1 MAARRTTSK
10 TAAVANA
17 GTSGVCGYCNGAT
30 SEYGCREVR
39 AGWYCVNGGA
49 LWKMR
54 IRPRTPDPVSRV
66 EQSVI
71 DEWAPRIAEAQKVE
85 AEAEEEYEAKSK
97 AWADA
102 ELSVRAAA
110 NEDAEAQYAASY
122 SGRRPKPHPRLDR
135 LRDELAQRREEL
147 DEAERLLRKAR
158 VKAGRT
164 ARHSEQARRI
174 ARDRASWAEA
184 GDIGGR

>member
-17 GTSGVCGYCNGAT
+17 GTPSVCGYCNGAT
-30 SEYGCREVR
+30 SEYGCREVTS
-39 AGWYCVNGGA
+39 GSYCVNGGA

-66 EQSVI
+66 EQAVI

-85 AEAEEEYEAKSK
+85 AAAKEEYEAKSK

-102 ELSVRAAA
+102 ELSVRAAV
-110 NEDAEAQYAASY
+110 NEDAEAAYAAAY
-122 SGRRPKPHPRLDR
+122 SGRRRKPHPHLDR
-135 LRDELAQRREEL
+135 LRGELAQRREEL
-147 DEAERLLRKAR
+147 DEAERLLRNAGGRAIKAQA
-158 VKAGRT
+158 VA
-164 ARHSEQARRI
+164 EQARRV
-174 ARDRASWAEA
+174 ARDRESWPDAC
-184 GDIGGR
+184 D

>member
-17 GTSGVCGYCNGAT
+17 GTHAACGYCNGAT

-39 AGWYCVNGGA
+39 AGSYCVNGGA

-54 IRPRTPDPVSRV
+54 IRPRTPDPISDV
-66 EQSVI
+66 ERAVI
-71 DEWAPRIAEAQKVE
+71 DEWAPRIAEAQKTE
-85 AEAEEEYEAKSK
+85 AGAEEEYEAKSK

-102 ELSVRAAA
+102 ELSVRAAV
-110 NEDAEAQYAASY
+110 NEDAEAQYAAAY
-122 SGRRPKPHPRLDR
+122 SGRRPPKPHPRLDQ
-135 LRDELAQRREEL
+135 LRGELAQRREEL

-158 VKAGRT
+158 GRAIKAQ
-164 ARHSEQARRI
+164 AVAEQARRV
-174 ARDRASWAEA
+174 ARDRVSWPEA
-184 GDIGGR
+184 V